1 MATSSKAVRS
11 HLDQVRCT
19 GDHLHQP
26 VIGGSK
32 ITARAGHY
40 PGQLAKTMVL
50 AMEEEFER
58 QFSPSPR
65 KLWLRKM
72 EVVMK
77 FQVMKKNKWPLEL
90 MLPLP
95 RKMVSLMDLDFQRL
109 RSFQIKR
116 LHENTAID
124 QTRGWRVLWF

>member
-1 MATSSKAVRS
+1 VATSSKAVRS

-58 QFSPSPR
+58 QFSPKP
-65 KLWLRKM
+65 KEALAAEDGGGD
-72 EVVMK
+72 EVSGDEEEQMAPGVDAPSSSEDGQPDGLGLSK
-77 FQVMKKNKWPLEL
+77 A
-90 MLPLP
+90 
-95 RKMVSLMDLDFQRL
+95 
-109 RSFQIKR
+109 
-116 LHENTAID
+116 AIFPD
-124 QTRGWRVLWF
+124 QTPS